1 MVIDLGNG
9 LETNARLNLPATGD
23 GPYPAVLLVAGSG
36 PIDMNETGG
45 VVRIDN
51 ETGTLV

>member
-9 LETNARLNLPATGD
+9 MVLNLQATGD
-23 GPYPAVLLVAGSG
+23 DPFPGVLLVPGFG

-45 VVRIDN
+45 
-51 ETGTLV
+51 LV